1 VSGLLKR
8 LAGQAIG
15 AQAPQAMQR
24 VRPAMSMHAQVPAFP
39 TREDDESMAE
49 PRSRVPAPDPSGS
62 QIGRASPPRGRDLAF
77 AASTSG
83 SQSPRAHQAMSGR
96 SSRTETDEHRSHEV
110 TTNLPQPLF
119 DEVPITN
126 LPAGIAVAAPA
137 PVIAVPPREHS
148 RNEPTEVHVHIG
160 RIEVIAAPEPVA
172 PKKSRQASRE
182 TLPLSDYLAR
192 RRQS

>member
-1 VSGLLKR
+1 MSGLLKR

-15 AQAPQAMQR
+15 AHAPQAMQR
-24 VRPAMSMHAQVPAFP
+24 VRPAMTMHAQVPAVP

-62 QIGRASPPRGRDLAF
+62 QIGRAAPQRGRDLAF

-83 SQSPRAHQAMSGR
+83 SQSPRAHQAMPGR
-96 SSRTETDEHRSHEV
+96 SSHTETHERRSHEF
-110 TTNLPQPLF
+110 TTNPPQPLF
-119 DEVPITN
+119 DEVPITS
-126 LPAGIAVAAPA
+126 LPAGIAAAAPA
-137 PVIAVPPREHS
+137 PVIVVPPREHS